1 MRGYRRRVIF
11 RCKEG
16 RFTHG
21 NLPRVLFG
29 KSYHARWDEFE
40 YKCVWQT
47 VGYDTKLPPTKS
59 KFSLW
64 GRLSRFWTT
73 LTMLIFIRRADKRP
87 NAQQFSPAILNL
99 RGIEG
104 GAGGTLFVIFTICS
118 VPLQIPLIYR
128 IHPVF
133 CFSLHFAN
141 LQAGA
146 RNNGALTARSSCSRR
161 TGPNME
167 FMPTRR
173 D

>member
-1 MRGYRRRVIF
+1 MSFPDV
-11 RCKEG
+11 KEG

-29 KSYHARWDEFE
+29 RSCNAYWDEWE

-47 VGYDTKLPPTKS
+47 AGYDTKLQPTKS
-59 KFSLW
+59 KFALW

-73 LTMLIFIRRADKRP
+73 LTMLIFIRSADT
-87 NAQQFSPAILNL
+87 QQFSPAVLNL

-104 GAGGTLFVIFTICS
+104 GGTLFVIFTICS

-133 CFSLHFAN
+133 GFSLHFAH
-141 LQAGA
+141 LRAEVG
-146 RNNGALTARSSCSRR
+146 NNGALTAPSSCSRR
-161 TGPNME
+161 TGPDME
-167 FMPTRR
+167 FMPKCC

>member
-1 MRGYRRRVIF
+1 MRGYRRSVIF

-29 KSYHARWDEFE
+29 RSCNAHWDEFE
-40 YKCVWQT
+40 YKCLWQT
-47 VGYDTKLPPTKS
+47 VGYDTKLPPPKS

-73 LTMLIFIRRADKRP
+73 LTMLIFICCVDALP
-87 NAQQFSPAILNL
+87 NAQQFNPAILNL
-99 RGIEG
+99 RGI
-104 GAGGTLFVIFTICS
+104 AGGGSLFVIFTICS

-141 LQAGA
+141 LQAGV
-146 RNNGALTARSSCSRR
+146 RNNGALTACSSCSWRI
-161 TGPNME
+161 GPDIE
-167 FMPTRR
+167 FKPTRC